1 MKRTFLKALAVFLVF
16 LTGTGCLVMVDTIC
30 HETTGEGGKLVL
42 DIANLPV
49 FQ

>member
-1 MKRTFLKALAVFLVF
+1 MKKTLLKAVLILMVFF
-16 LTGTGCLVMVDTIC
+16 MGTWCLVMVDTIC
-30 HETTGEGGKLVL
+30 LETTGEGGKLVL